1 MKKIYAVNGSCR
13 NNFNTAK
20 VLQSALNGAAAAG
33 ADTELINLGDYNFSP
48 CRSCMMCKRKSAI
61 ANPLCAWQDELRPL
75 LQKLLDADGIIMG
88 SPVYF
93 GNASALFRAFMER
106 FYFALLR
113 YTDPPESKL
122 KKAIPAAMIWTMNVP
137 ENMISE
143 MNYPQELGRIAEF
156 TQLVLKN
163 ENVETLYVCDT
174 YQFSDYAQYDAA
186 WFDVTHKDAVHKE
199 LFPQDLAKAYAL
211 GERMASGLES

>member
-13 NNFNTAK
+13 NNFNTAR
-20 VLQSALNGAAAAG
+20 VLQSALDGAAAAG
-33 ADTELINLGDYNFSP
+33 AATELINLGDYNFSP
-48 CRSCMMCKRKSAI
+48 CRSCMACKKNNAI
-61 ANPLCAWQDELRPL
+61 GEPLCAWQDELTPI

-106 FYFALLR
+106 FFFAPLR
-113 YTDPPESKL
+113 YTNPPDSKL

-137 ENMISE
+137 ESMIEE

-156 TQLVLKN
+156 TQLVLKCD
-163 ENVETLYVCDT
+163 NVETLYVCDT
-174 YQFSDYAQYDAA
+174 FQFNDYAQYDAD
-186 WFDVTHKDAVHKE
+186 WFDVEHKKLMQQE
-199 LFPQDLAKAYAL
+199 QFPQDLAKAFAL
-211 GERMASGLES
+211 GERIAKA